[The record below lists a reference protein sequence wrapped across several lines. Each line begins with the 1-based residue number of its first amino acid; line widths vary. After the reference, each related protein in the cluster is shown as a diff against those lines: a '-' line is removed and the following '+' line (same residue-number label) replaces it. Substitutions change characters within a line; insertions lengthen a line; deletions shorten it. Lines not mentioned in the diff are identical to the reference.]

1 MSDLHKKEVKNDLND
16 IKKPLLDDLNSPKGS
31 DAGSDV
37 INIPDSK
44 VRPRN
49 EDSGS
54 GVTGN
59 F

>member
-1 MSDLHKKEVKNDLND
+1 MNDLND